1 MKKVI
6 DIIDISI
13 VVVLDMVDMVEDI
26 SMSEVVISI
35 LAEG

>member
-13 VVVLDMVDMVEDI
+13 VVVLDMVDMVEDM

>member
-6 DIIDISI
+6 DIMDMSI
-13 VVVLDMVDMVEDI
+13 VVVLDMVDMVDI

-35 LAEG
+35 LAES